1 MNVQRCVVFVLVI
14 TLGIAS
20 SPGAAHTSAALLPA
34 SAPGEVEEASALT
47 RRSADV
53 AVPPASLDLGP
64 AESSGQALPASVS
77 TDWWA
82 AVQENIRQSEYRVTW
97 QDHTYLPDL
106 LAAYQAPN
114 RAHNLR
120 VYFTPAGIRVIPRTA
135 ITSTFQQVQDEFW
148 EWGLTPVG
156 YGYGGDVQ
164 PVVAVGPVVSNNCV
178 EYRREELAERY
189 VNDERGLEQ
198 GFTLQYP
205 PLFGRRK
212 GTGAEGLVLELAL
225 TGDLTPD
232 LVDDGTA
239 IEFTSP
245 GNVRVLRYSNLRA
258 SDATGRRLPAH
269 LELLSPSQDG
279 GPGVRVVVDDTA
291 AVYPITV
298 DSLVTSASTG
308 LGTSPDWIA
317 EGGQFGDGFGYSAGT
332 AGDVNGD
339 GYSDVIVGAYGYDGG
354 QVDEGAA
361 FVYHGSAAGLS
372 TTADWSVESDQADAK
387 LGISVGTAGDV
398 NGDGYADVIVG
409 ANFYDNGQENEGAA
423 FVYHGSA
430 AGLSTTVDW
439 SAEGGQSDANFGNA
453 VSTAGDVNGDG
464 YSDVIVGAYKYD
476 GDQEDE
482 GRAFVYYGSATGLS
496 ATADWTAESNQVDA
510 NLGWSVSTAG
520 DVNGDGYADVIISAH
535 LYDNGEK
542 NEGRAFVFHGSA
554 VGLSTTADWTAESNR
569 SHAIFG
575 HAVSTAGDVNGD
587 GYADVI
593 IGAAFYDG
601 DQADAGRVYVYHG
614 GATGLT
620 VGSAD
625 WTAEGSQEGAAF
637 GWAVGTIGDV
647 NGDGYADV
655 IIGEPYGGE
664 EYEGRVYV
672 YQGGSTGLTTGPA
685 GWTAESNQIYG
696 HFGEAVG
703 PAGDVNGDG
712 YTDVI
717 IGASGYGSLSGGGR
731 AFVYHGSSTGL
742 TTGPANWTAE
752 GDQANAQLGYSVGT
766 AGDVNGD
773 GYADVIVGVPSYD
786 GGQADEG
793 RAYVYYG
800 SSAGLSTIA
809 DWMIEGDCIFASVG
823 ISVGTAG
830 DVNGDGYADVV
841 VGALWYDG
849 SQQYEGRVYVYYGSS
864 KGLITGPAD
873 WTAEGGQADAQFG
886 WSAGTAGDVNGDGY
900 SDVIIGSP
908 GYSNGEAAEGR
919 AFVYYGS
926 SLGLTTGPADWTAE
940 SDQVNAQFGI
950 SVGTAGD
957 VNGDGYSDVIIGAY
971 WYDNGETD
979 EGRVYVYYGSSTGLT
994 PGPADWVAE
1003 GDQDGS
1009 GFGVSVGTAGDV
1021 NGDGYSDVIVGA
1033 WYYDGDQE
1041 DEGRVFVYHGSA
1053 AGLSTTAD
1061 WSVESD
1067 QAGARLGSSVGTAGD
1082 VNGDGY
1088 ADVIVGV
1095 PYYANGQT
1103 DEGRAYVYFGG
1114 SGGLTAGPA
1123 DWTAEGDRADA
1134 RFGYSVGTAGDVNG
1148 DGYAEVIIGAP
1159 YYDDGRAAQ
1168 GRAYVYYGN
1177 EGNGLSLRPRQM
1189 RTDGPVHIAPLG
1201 ISDSTTA
1208 VQLHLTGRM
1217 PLGREKVKL
1226 QWQVAPLGSPFTA
1239 TMAISG
1245 TSAAWTDVLTTGV
1258 VITQNVIGLTPL
1270 TPYHWR
1276 IRLLYRPGNRLGQS
1290 AGRWVHIPWNGW
1302 AEQDFRTAE
1311 WPIAGLVASN
1321 DGPTP
1326 LGGVTTLTAT
1336 VTAGSNVSYTWAF
1349 GDGAIGSGQ
1358 VVTHTYP
1365 AAGLYTAVVTAS
1377 NSVSVLT
1384 ATTTVT
1390 MSGSGP
1396 AEHRVYLPL
1405 VMRNYTPDDHG

>member
-1 MNVQRCVVFVLVI
+1 MKSYLFTVLFLI
-14 TLGIAS
+14 
-20 SPGAAHTSAALLPA
+20 AALLISPLETA
-34 SAPGEVEEASALT
+34 ANAAFDAQYIDPVFALEPDARLDDAGAQAVSLPSEAS
-47 RRSADV
+47 
-53 AVPPASLDLGP
+53 
-64 AESSGQALPASVS
+64 Q
-77 TDWWA
+77 DWWT
-82 AVQENIRQSEYRVTW
+82 AVQENIQREEYSVTW
-97 QDHTYLPDL
+97 QEHTYLADL
-106 LAAYQAPN
+106 DAAYQAPN
-114 RAHNLR
+114 RAQNLR
-120 VYFTPAGIRVIPRTA
+120 TYFTPQGIRVIPRVFDGDTPP
-135 ITSTFQQVQDEFW
+135 W
-148 EWGLTPVG
+148 EWQLALNG
-156 YGYGGDVQ
+156 YGCAGDIQ
-164 PVVAVGPVVSNNCV
+164 LIDASAEIVANQNHV
-178 EYRREELAERY
+178 EYQRAGMPTEWYR
-189 VNDERGLEQ
+189 NDESGLEQ
-198 GFTLQYP
+198 GFTLTAP
-205 PLFGRRK
+205 PKQGC
-212 GTGAEGLVLELAL
+212 GAGVILNLAL
-225 TGDLTPD
+225 GGTLHPVLASEGD
-232 LVDDGTA
+232 A
-239 IEFTSP
+239 IEFATD
-245 GNVRVLRYSNLRA
+245 GGVTVLRYGELA
-258 SDATGRRLPAH
+258 VLDAAGKPLPAQFA
-269 LELLSPSQDG
+269 L
-279 GPGVRVVVDDTA
+279 TA
-291 AVYPITV
+291 EGIQISIETAGAVYPVTV
-298 DSLVTSASTG
+298 DPL
-308 LGTSPDWIA
+308 A
-317 EGGQFGDGFGYSAGT
+317 ETPNWT
-332 AGDVNGD
+332 A
-339 GYSDVIVGAYGYDGG
+339 
-354 QVDEGAA
+354 
-361 FVYHGSAAGLS
+361 
-372 TTADWSVESDQADAK
+372 ESNQTEANFSK
-387 LGISVGTAGDV
+387 SVGTAGDV
-398 NGDGYADVIVG
+398 NGDGYADVIVS
-409 ANFYDNGQENEGAA
+409 ANTYSNGQ
-423 FVYHGSA
+423 
-430 AGLSTTVDW
+430 AG
-439 SAEGGQSDANFGNA
+439 
-453 VSTAGDVNGDG
+453 
-464 YSDVIVGAYKYD
+464 
-476 GDQEDE
+476 E
-482 GRAFVYYGSATGLS
+482 GRAFVYHGGTTGLAAS
-496 ATADWTAESNQVDA
+496 PAWTAEGDQDYA
-510 NLGWSVSTAG
+510 LFGYSVG
-520 DVNGDGYADVIISAH
+520 
-535 LYDNGEK
+535 
-542 NEGRAFVFHGSA
+542 
-554 VGLSTTADWTAESNR
+554 
-569 SHAIFG
+569 
-575 HAVSTAGDVNGD
+575 TAGDVNGD

-593 IGAAFYDG
+593 IGAVSYDG